1 MRDQRFRAEQSS
13 PETSWKKSKSLAL
26 ATLLFRLSPARSE
39 TREQWIELGAKAHS
53 AFGAFIPA
61 GIRIDL
67 DARDGSRPA
76 RGGLRVT
83 LGQVA
88 DPHYQYT
95 SIWVSNAEIPFISQL
110 AAILNNRCRSG

>member
-53 AFGAFIPA
+53 AFGAFIQA
-61 GIRIDL
+61 GIRVGL
-67 DARDGSRPA
+67 DARERLTADARRSQRHPRPGD
-76 RGGLRVT
+76 RPPLT
-83 LGQVA
+83 
-88 DPHYQYT
+88 
-95 SIWVSNAEIPFISQL
+95 NIPPFGFQMPKFHSFHNLLQF
-110 AAILNNRCRSG
+110 